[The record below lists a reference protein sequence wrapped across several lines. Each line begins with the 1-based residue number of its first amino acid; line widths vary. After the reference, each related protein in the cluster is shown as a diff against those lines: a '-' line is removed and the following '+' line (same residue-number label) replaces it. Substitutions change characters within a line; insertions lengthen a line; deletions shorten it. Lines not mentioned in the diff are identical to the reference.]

1 MGKAQHTGQHPH
13 AVAVVTGPGNEHQ
26 RCARDGTSP
35 PAPRSGPAGAKAR
48 DKGRAK
54 GRAKAREK
62 GRGEEAAVWSD
73 LAALTP
79 PLVVCV
85 AFLIGAAMLLRSQ
98 MSPKRRAE
106 RDERRRPPDQRS

>member
-1 MGKAQHTGQHPH
+1 
-13 AVAVVTGPGNEHQ
+13 VLRPGRHEPGASA
-26 RCARDGTSP
+26 AR
-35 PAPRSGPAGAKAR
+35 A
-48 DKGRAK
+48 

-62 GRGEEAAVWSD
+62 GREKGRAKASEKASGEEAAVWSD

-85 AFLIGAAMLLRSQ
+85 AFLIGVAMLLRSQ
-98 MSPKRRAE
+98 LSPKRRAE